1 MITIKDVAL
10 KAGVS
15 IATVSRV
22 LNNRGSL
29 SEKTKTKVFQAM
41 KELDYQPNEV
51 ARTLSKQ
58 SSKIIGLIIPSMTHP
73 FYATLSSSIEHY
85 GFQKGYKLMICN
97 SAFETKKEQIYLEM
111 LRRNMVDGIIIASHN
126 SDNAELFGNVR
137 MPVISAEQIL
147 STQIPAV
154 VSDNYNGGYIATM
167 HLIEKGCKILVHI
180 SGDLSMH
187 LFSDERYKAFV
198 DACKKNNITYYLYEA
213 TEKMLIN
220 LNYTELLNKVLDEH
234 PDVDGIFAS
243 SDVIAMEA
251 IKTCIIRGY
260 QIPEDVKIVGF
271 DDVYIGSLFYPEI
284 TSVKQDVDALG
295 KTIVDNLIALIQHE
309 EVEMKS
315 VIPVHFVERSTT

>member
-10 KAGVS
+10 SAGVS

-29 SEKTKTKVFQAM
+29 SEKTKAKVFQAM
-41 KELDYQPNEV
+41 KDLDYQPNEV

-58 SSKIIGLIIPSMTHP
+58 SSKIFGLIIPSMTHP

-97 SAFETKKEQIYLEM
+97 SSFETRKEQIYLEM

-147 STQIPAV
+147 SQDIPAV
-154 VSDNYNGGYIATM
+154 VSDNYNGGYKATM
-167 HLIEKGCKILVHI
+167 HLIEKGCKVLAHV
-180 SGDLSMH
+180 SGDLSLH
-187 LFSDERYKAFV
+187 LSSDERYKAFV
-198 DACKKNNITYYLYEA
+198 DACTDNNVAYYLYEA
-213 TEKMLIN
+213 TEKMLID
-220 LNYTELLNKVLDEH
+220 LDYTKLVNRMLDEH
-234 PDVDGIFAS
+234 PNIEGIFAS

-260 QIPEDVKIVGF
+260 KIPEQVKIVGF

-284 TSVKQDVDALG
+284 TSVKQDVDTLG
-295 KTIVDNLIALIQHE
+295 KRIVDNLIDLINHKQ
-309 EVEMKS
+309 VEMKS
-315 VIPVHFVERSTT
+315 VVPVQFVKRSTT